1 MGDNCIDLKKN
12 KNKNKNLIYWKETQ
26 SEHIDLSAQK

>member
-1 MGDNCIDLKKN
+1 MGDNCIDLKK
-12 KNKNKNLIYWKETQ
+12 KKNKNLIYWKETQ

>member
-1 MGDNCIDLKKN
+1 MGDNCIDLKK
-12 KNKNKNLIYWKETQ
+12 KNKNLIYWKETQ